1 MERTH
6 YKIILTLFWGDKVK
20 KSKKNINQI
29 KKIVLL
35 AFIIGIVVYFLY
47 NIYFLVK
54 QPTNSFVIEKGKIY
68 SEEETEGYIIRNETV
83 ISGQNYKNGIV
94 QIKTEGKKVAKGDSV
109 FRYYSKNE
117 NDLNKKI
124 EELDIKIQQA
134 MDEQTDIY
142 SSDIKLLEEQ
152 IDNILDKISNT
163 NNMEEIVEYRQQINE
178 IVTKKAKIAGD
189 LSPAGSYIK
198 KLIEERSSYEKELNS
213 GAEYITAP
221 ISGIVSYKVD
231 GFEKILTSQDFSKIT
246 KDVLENVDI
255 KTGQIIGSNNENGKI
270 IENFDCYIA
279 VIMESDRAKQAKENE
294 QVKLRLSNDKEV
306 NAKIVSVQSQ
316 EDEVV
321 IVFEVTDS
329 VEELINY
336 RKISIDVIW
345 WSFTGLKV
353 PNNAIIK
360 EGELSYIIRNR
371 VGYTDKIL
379 VKILK
384 QNESYTII
392 DNYKTSELQ
401 ELGYTL
407 AEIQNMKNINLYDE
421 IQLNNE

>member
-1 MERTH
+1 M
-6 YKIILTLFWGDKVK
+6 K

>member
-1 MERTH
+1 M
-6 YKIILTLFWGDKVK
+6 
-20 KSKKNINQI
+20 NQI
-29 KKIVLL
+29 KGIALVVFL
-35 AFIIGIVVYFLY
+35 IGIIAYFLY

-83 ISGQNYKNGIV
+83 ITGQNYKNGIV
-94 QIKTEGKKVAKGDSV
+94 QIKAEGQKVAKGDSV

-117 NDLNKKI
+117 SDLSKKI
-124 EELDIKIQQA
+124 EDLDIKIQQA
-134 MDEQTDIY
+134 MDEQTNIY
-142 SSDIKLLEEQ
+142 SNDIKLLEKQ
-152 IDNILDKISNT
+152 IDHILDKISNT
-163 NNMEEIVEYRQQINE
+163 NNIEEIKEYRKQMNE
-178 IVTKKAKIAGD
+178 IITKKAKMAGD

-198 KLIEERSSYEKELNS
+198 KLIEERSSYETKLNS
-213 GAEYITAP
+213 GAEYIQAP
-221 ISGIVSYKVD
+221 ISGVVSYKVD
-231 GFEKILTSQDFSKIT
+231 GFEEILTPQDFSKIT
-246 KDVLENVDI
+246 KDVLENVNI

-279 VIMESDRAKQAKENE
+279 VIMDSDRAKQAKENE
-294 QVKLRLSNDKEV
+294 QVKLRLSNNKEI

-316 EDEVV
+316 DDDV
-321 IVFEVTDS
+321 IIIFELTES

-336 RKISIDVIW
+336 RKIAIDVIW
-345 WSFTGLKV
+345 WSYTGLKV

-371 VGYTDKIL
+371 AGYTDKIL

-384 QNESYTII
+384 QNETYTII

-407 AEIQNMKNINLYDE
+407 SEIQNMKNINLYDE
-421 IQLNNE
+421 IQLNTK

>member
-1 MERTH
+1 M
-6 YKIILTLFWGDKVK
+6 KKK
-20 KSKKNINQI
+20 KSKKKMNQI
-29 KKIVLL
+29 KVIALVVFL
-35 AFIIGIVVYFLY
+35 IGIIAYFLY

-83 ISGQNYKNGIV
+83 ITGQNYKNGIV
-94 QIKTEGKKVAKGDSV
+94 QIKAEGQKVAKGDSV

-117 NDLNKKI
+117 SDLSKKI
-124 EELDIKIQQA
+124 EDLDIKIQQA
-134 MDEQTDIY
+134 MDEQTNIY
-142 SSDIKLLEEQ
+142 SNDIKLLEKQ
-152 IDNILDKISNT
+152 IDHILDKISNT
-163 NNMEEIVEYRQQINE
+163 NNIEEIKEYRKQMNE
-178 IVTKKAKIAGD
+178 IITKKAKMAGD

-198 KLIEERSSYEKELNS
+198 KLIEERSSYETKLNS
-213 GAEYITAP
+213 GAEYIQAP
-221 ISGIVSYKVD
+221 ISGVVSYKVD
-231 GFEKILTSQDFSKIT
+231 GFEEILTPQDFSKIT
-246 KDVLENVDI
+246 KDVLENVNI

-279 VIMESDRAKQAKENE
+279 VIMDSDRAKQAKENE
-294 QVKLRLSNDKEV
+294 QVKLRLSNNKEI

-316 EDEVV
+316 DDDV
-321 IVFEVTDS
+321 IIIFELTES

-336 RKISIDVIW
+336 RKIAIDVIW
-345 WSFTGLKV
+345 WSYTGLKV

-371 VGYTDKIL
+371 AGYTDKIL

-384 QNESYTII
+384 QNETYTII

-407 AEIQNMKNINLYDE
+407 SEIQNMKNINLYDE
-421 IQLNNE
+421 IQLNTK